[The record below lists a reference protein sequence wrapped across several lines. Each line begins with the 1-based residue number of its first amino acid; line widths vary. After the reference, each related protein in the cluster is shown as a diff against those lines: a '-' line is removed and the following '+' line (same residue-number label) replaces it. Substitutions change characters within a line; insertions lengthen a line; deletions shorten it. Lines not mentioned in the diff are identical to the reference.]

1 MRRILSVWLPYWPIL
16 RLRRDGSP
24 DKPTVTVET
33 ARGVRRLAAI
43 GPDAAAQGLSI
54 GQTLA
59 DARTLCPGLL
69 AEETDPA
76 ADAEAL
82 SSLAAWCE
90 RYTPLAAAD
99 LPDTTSEHG
108 LWLDITGCA
117 HLFDGEE
124 ALAKDL
130 QTRLSRNGLLARCA
144 IAGTPGAAW
153 ALSHA
158 VTTGPCTRLPAGQE
172 RQALA
177 LLPIALLRLDP
188 KITAGLRRLGLRQ
201 VGDLAR
207 IPRGEITARFGPQ
220 PLLRLDQALGA
231 AEEAIAW
238 PRPAPPFTERLDFL
252 EPIGTAEDLAH
263 ALDLLALR
271 LCARLA
277 GQHQGAH
284 RLAAQFFRV
293 DNNIQLIAIATAL
306 PSHDAGYLAKLLRAQ
321 LETVEPGF
329 GIETILLHAEETAG
343 LAMPQTG
350 FADIADNQEASR
362 LSTAID
368 RLANRLGQ
376 SRVWRVAPRASH
388 VPERAVQ
395 KTAPL
400 QSQPVQSQPVQ
411 SQPGWITDPAAP
423 RPIRLLRTPE
433 PVEVTALVPDDPPVL
448 FHWRRR
454 LHRVRA
460 AAGPERIAAE
470 WWRQSPPVDFS
481 ETDLIRDYYR
491 VEDMEGA
498 RFWLFR
504 TGLHGNG
511 RIPRW
516 YLHGLFP

>member
-16 RLRRDGSP
+16 RLRQDASP
-24 DKPTVTVET
+24 DRPSPAHGPAVTVET
-33 ARGVRRLAAI
+33 VRGVRRLAAI

-54 GQTLA
+54 GQPLA
-59 DARTLCPGLL
+59 DARALCPSLI
-69 AEETDPA
+69 AHETDPG

-82 SSLAAWCE
+82 TRLAAWCE
-90 RYTPLAAAD
+90 RYTPLTAAD
-99 LPDTTSEHG
+99 LPETTSEHG

-124 ALAKDL
+124 QALAEDL
-130 QTRLSRNGLLARCA
+130 RTRLTRNGLLARCA

-153 ALSHA
+153 ALSRA
-158 VTTGPCTRLPAGQE
+158 VTTGPCTRLPAGRE
-172 RQALA
+172 RHALA

-188 KITAGLRRLGLRQ
+188 KTTAGLRRLGLRQ
-201 VGDLAR
+201 IGDLGR
-207 IPRGEITARFGPQ
+207 LPRGEITARFGPQ

-238 PRPAPPFTERLDFL
+238 PRPPAPFTERLDFP
-252 EPIGTAEDLAH
+252 EPIGTPEDLAR
-263 ALDLLALR
+263 ALDILTPR

-277 GQHQGAH
+277 GQDQGAH
-284 RLAAQFFRV
+284 RIGAQFFRV
-293 DNNIQLIAIATAL
+293 DSTTQQIAVATAL
-306 PSHDAGYLAKLLRAQ
+306 PSHDAAYLAKLLRAQ
-321 LETVEPGF
+321 LETIDPGF
-329 GIETILLHAEETAG
+329 GIEAILLHAEETAG
-343 LAMPQTG
+343 LAAPQTN
-350 FADIADNQEASR
+350 FADIASNQEVSR
-362 LSTAID
+362 LSAAID
-368 RLANRLGQ
+368 QLANRLGQ

-395 KTAPL
+395 KTPPL
-400 QSQPVQSQPVQ
+400 HSQPS
-411 SQPGWITDPAAP
+411 WITDPSAP

-433 PVEVTALVPDDPPVL
+433 PVEVTAPVPDDPPIL

-470 WWRQSPPVDFS
+470 WWRQSPPADVS
-481 ETDLIRDYYR
+481 ETDRIRDYYR
-491 VEDMEGA
+491 VEDTDGA

-504 TGLHGNG
+504 TGLHGSS
-511 RIPRW
+511 RTPRW